1 MKLTYK
7 APLIGTVLLG
17 AVTLAT
23 GCKSYNDVTAH
34 YSSKH
39 IKANKNQIKVQIPE
53 VSELGYIVLALTD
66 AGKNYVN
73 TNSPYYDEVVNHFS
87 AFKHHKAVETLNE
100 DLKENPETFT
110 HFRNGLYAFMIN
122 KQERIVVKTDY
133 RIDLNR
139 VDFRRY
145 TAALS
150 DFMEDSKF
158 REFYAAH
165 KDFYSKLEAAQ
176 SQSLTMTAAWNTVGK
191 NKKYTQPFQSYQV
204 IMSPLMKGESSTLAI
219 SGRGFSE
226 CLIFAESTDKAL
238 ASTADAKTTSTTI
251 NE

>member
-1 MKLTYK
+1 MKLFYK
-7 APLIGTVLLG
+7 APLIGTVMLG

-39 IKANKNQIKVQIPE
+39 IKANKNQIRAQIPE
-53 VSELGYIVLALTD
+53 VTELGYIVLALTD

-73 TNSPYYDEVVNHFS
+73 TNSPYYDEVVKHFA
-87 AFKHHKAVETLNE
+87 AFKNHKAVETLNE
-100 DLKENPETFT
+100 DLKESPETFT
-110 HFRNGLYAFMIN
+110 HFRNGLFAFMIN
-122 KQERIVVKTDY
+122 KQNRIVVKTDY

-145 TAALS
+145 TAALN

-165 KDFYSKLEAAQ
+165 KSFYSKMEAAQ
-176 SQSLTMTAAWNTVGK
+176 SQSLSMTSAWSTVGK
-191 NKKYTQPFQSYQV
+191 NKNYTKPFQSYQV

-238 ASTADAKTTSTTI
+238 ASASDIKVAANSI
-251 NE
+251 ND